1 VLDEED
7 CWVMRCCVDLPH
19 DPAATGLDEPQ
30 GIVVSPD
37 AGPLAAFTATPAQT
51 GSATAFV
58 SQATD
63 SDEAITT
70 QSWSFGDGSS
80 ATGALVTHTYTSPGT
95 YTVTLTDTDA
105 ADCSST
111 SPFFSN
117 EAGPFT
123 GTLSACS
130 PDAAA
135 TTSQTVTIPADQ
147 TVTTP
152 TPAPTPTLGPGHV
165 TIGKVTITAPKLAE
179 ASRQAARQARPQRA
193 RRHQDGNRRGASRSK
208 RRSPSGASDLSWVL
222 IAPTVSSSP

>member
-1 VLDEED
+1 
-7 CWVMRCCVDLPH
+7 
-19 DPAATGLDEPQ
+19 
-30 GIVVSPD
+30 VVSPD

-165 TIGKVTITAPKLAE
+165 TIGKVTITAPKLTSVVTCRGGADQTCAGTLYHRARE
-179 ASRQAARQARPQRA
+179 HRTGSKITAVTASRQPKKPKKTTRTVTLGHATYKLT
-193 RRHQDGNRRGASRSK
+193 GGRSK
-208 RRSPSGASDLSWVL
+208 TLTITSTALVRAC
-222 IAPTVSSSP
+222 